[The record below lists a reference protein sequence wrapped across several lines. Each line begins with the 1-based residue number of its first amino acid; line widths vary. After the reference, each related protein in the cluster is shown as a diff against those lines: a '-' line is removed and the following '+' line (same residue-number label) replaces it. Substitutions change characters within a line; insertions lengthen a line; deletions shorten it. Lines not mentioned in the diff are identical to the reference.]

1 MLPAGSSA
9 ARPAPVSHGG
19 AGGNRLTVTTHLSG
33 LVSVVIAAS
42 LVLAGCAQDSGTPE
56 GEPGSSA
63 PQVVTLGAA
72 DRQQARR
79 QLVAEAALPQLTPQ
93 ARLIDQQ
100 DFVDEA
106 DVDGLQEQLVADG
119 FRGGVERTFRG
130 RSRQITGAES
140 RVLAFTTAAGA
151 TSFADYLASNPDP
164 FFGGPSV
171 VSPLRVG
178 DAEGALI
185 VPPMCDCPGAY
196 PLYVGVVADGERVL
210 WLQLTGPEAN
220 RARLRTFLAATT
232 SSG

>member
-1 MLPAGSSA
+1 M
-9 ARPAPVSHGG
+9 
-19 AGGNRLTVTTHLSG
+19 
-33 LVSVVIAAS
+33 SVVLAAS
-42 LVLAGCAQDSGTPE
+42 LALAGCAQDSGTPE
-56 GEPGSSA
+56 SEPGSSA
-63 PQVVTLGAA
+63 LPVEALSAA
-72 DRQQARR
+72 DQQQARR
-79 QLVAEAALPQLTPQ
+79 QLVAEAELPQLTPQ

-106 DVDGLQEQLVADG
+106 DVDGLEEQLIADG

-130 RSRQITGAES
+130 RSREITGTES
-140 RVLAFTTAAGA
+140 RVLVFTTAAGA
-151 TSFADYLASNPDP
+151 RSFADYLASNPDP

-185 VPPMCDCPGAY
+185 VPSMCDCPGAY

-210 WLQLTGPEAN
+210 WLQLTGPEAD
-220 RARLRTFLAATT
+220 RARLRTVLTAIT